1 MDIAGWL
8 SSLGLGKY
16 ATTFAKNEITP
27 EVLPHL
33 SDADL
38 KELGLPMGPRK
49 LVLAAIAELGK
60 SDMRDPKPVGRF
72 ERLSTVRGRASPVD
86 GDVRRSGRID
96 RVVKSAGPRRDG
108 GGDPQVPERGGR
120 GDHASGWPCGEV
132 HG

>member
-38 KELGLPMGPRK
+38 KALGLPMGPRK

-60 SDMRDPKPVGRF
+60 PDMRDPNPRPVQRPA
-72 ERLSTVRGRASPVD
+72 RRQNVAS
-86 GDVRRSGRID
+86 
-96 RVVKSAGPRRDG
+96 
-108 GGDPQVPERGGR
+108 
-120 GDHASGWPCGEV
+120 
-132 HG
+132 